1 MSKLSEFKI
10 NIKITL
16 SALWASV
23 LSCYIYCDYFELYS
37 PNKLQHMLDGNALFG
52 PYDQFVVLGLSS
64 IMLVTSLMICLS
76 ILLPA
81 NINRILNIII
91 GFIMTLMVG
100 LTFFIAG
107 HYFYQMYAAVEVIL
121 TLLIVWYAWN
131 WPKKANAS
139 QNAKQ

>member
-1 MSKLSEFKI
+1 
-10 NIKITL
+10 
-16 SALWASV
+16 
-23 LSCYIYCDYFELYS
+23 
-37 PNKLQHMLDGNALFG
+37 MLDGNALFG
-52 PYDQFVVLGLSS
+52 PFDQFVVLGLSS

-81 NINRILNIII
+81 TINRILNIII

-100 LTFFIAG
+100 FTFYIAG
-107 HYFYQMYAAVEVIL
+107 HYFYKMYAAVEATL

-131 WPKKANAS
+131 WPKEENAS